1 MIFNIHTYMQ
11 TYMQRDRDT
20 HIHTCRQTTEYRK
33 YGEMGNRK
41 GKRGNGKKKIE
52 KPRKWKTKT

>member
-1 MIFNIHTYMQ
+1 MQ